1 MQLTTSD
8 VACFERAVQLA
19 LEAEAQGNLP
29 IGAVIS
35 LEGRIMAEGQNAI
48 WPPTFNQNRHAEIEA
63 LRSVPRRWRGCGASR
78 VVGGAAE
85 RPASLAGLRSVPRR
99 WRGCGASRVV
109 GGAAQRPPATLAKID
124 EYDPLHNSRAMPDV
138 PWRHPAASS
147 QPSDVRVS

>member
-63 LRSVPRRWRGCGASR
+63 LRSVPRRWRGCATSPSHSGKDRR
-78 VVGGAAE
+78 V
-85 RPASLAGLRSVPRR
+85 
-99 WRGCGASRVV
+99 
-109 GGAAQRPPATLAKID
+109 
-124 EYDPLHNSRAMPDV
+124 
-138 PWRHPAASS
+138 
-147 QPSDVRVS
+147 